1 MEKVEDIRGQ
11 FPHTR
16 ELTYLNHAAT
26 GPVSSNVRRA
36 IDTYLEERSVSHV
49 ENYFEFEHTIKRTL
63 ERIAQLIG
71 TTTDQVEFV
80 PNTSYGI
87 NILAE
92 GYPWEPGDRIAI
104 PSCEFPTNVYPFLH
118 QKRKGVEVDFIQT
131 REGMFNMDDVR
142 AALTPR
148 TKVVSVSWVQF
159 LSGYRAPLKQI
170 GDLCK
175 ERGILFCVD
184 AIQGLGALELNV
196 EEASIDFL
204 ACGGHKWLM
213 AAQGIGF
220 VYVTPAL
227 RERITSMA
235 GWLHGPVDWANL
247 TNYSLA
253 FHENARRYRLGT
265 VNSMG
270 IAALDAALAQY
281 FDAGPAWCEEHILTL
296 AGLLSEGLQQAGFEP
311 YGARDHLPTSG
322 IVTFKH
328 PASEALF
335 THLKEMKII
344 VAVRNGLVRVAPT
357 FYNSENEIHTFL
369 EQLNRF
375 GAAQ

>member
-11 FPHTR
+11 FPHTH

-63 ERIAQLIG
+63 DRIALLIG
-71 TTTDQVEFV
+71 TTADQVEFV

-92 GYPWEPGDRIAI
+92 GYPWEPGDRVAI

-131 REGMFNMDDVR
+131 REGMFNLDDVG

-220 VYVTPAL
+220 VYVAPAL

-247 TNYSLA
+247 TNYTLA

-270 IAALDAALAQY
+270 IAGLDAALAQY
-281 FDAGPAWCEEHILTL
+281 FHAGPAWCEERILTL
-296 AGLLSEGLQQAGFEP
+296 AGLLSEGLLQAGFER

-328 PASEALF
+328 PESEALF

-375 GAAQ
+375 REGQ